1 MVQALEKEVLAK
13 MKGEIGKKGIYTE
26 KAAFRGGPYS
36 QAVIHGDLIYVSGQ
50 IALDPD
56 TNEPALGTIEQ
67 EATLALHNLRII
79 LEEAGSSMDKVLK
92 VTVYLASMDDYPR
105 FNEVYK
111 GFFSPELPA
120 RTCIAA
126 AALPLGAKVEVDAI
140 AYL

>member
-1 MVQALEKEVLAK
+1 
-13 MKGEIGKKGIYTE
+13 MKGEIGKKDIYTE
-26 KAAFRGGPYS
+26 KAAFTGGPYS

>member
-1 MVQALEKEVLAK
+1 
-13 MKGEIGKKGIYTE
+13 MKGEIGKKDIYTE
-26 KAAFRGGPYS
+26 KAAFTGGPYS

-79 LEEAGSSMDKVLK
+79 LEEAGSS
-92 VTVYLASMDDYPR
+92 ASMDDYPR